1 MALVLIQSRST
12 SVNVVGGCLLQDHKA
27 VGDGDTGPNTGGM
40 GSYSP
45 APVLTTAIESQ
56 TMRDIV
62 IPTARAM
69 CAEGVPFRGVLFAG
83 LMIRNGQVGS
93 CVTVHNMLGLG
104 SHSFRLERGA
114 WGRSKVAS
122 PALRKLA
129 KIFKAL
135 PHGAEQGLPS
145 GRSTASSIDRKHD

>member
-1 MALVLIQSRST
+1 
-12 SVNVVGGCLLQDHKA
+12 

-45 APVLTTAIESQ
+45 APVLTPEIEAQ

-83 LMIRNGQVGS
+83 LMIKDGQVRPEKKGWG
-93 CVTVHNMLGLG
+93 TLGVCLCSLQAKGLSAAGVRALLG
-104 SHSFRLERGA
+104 
-114 WGRSKVAS
+114 
-122 PALRKLA
+122 
-129 KIFKAL
+129 
-135 PHGAEQGLPS
+135 GLPPLPLL
-145 GRSTASSIDRKHD
+145 GWPPSTFLATAKHFPCMLPG